1 MIKNEI
7 CDRFS
12 VRIVDKTI
20 DGVLGIELT
29 EKLSG
34 FVAVIYACY
43 LPPENSVWG
52 YGSTNIFAHILSE
65 LYLNANAD
73 FVFFV
78 VIIMD
83 ENVTF
88 LIQ

>member
-1 MIKNEI
+1 M
-7 CDRFS
+7 
-12 VRIVDKTI
+12 
-20 DGVLGIELT
+20 LGIELT

-52 YGSTNIFAHILSE
+52 YGSTNIFAHLSSE

-73 FVFFV
+73 FVLFCGDYDGRIWDLSDTIENIYTDV
-78 VIIMD
+78 PTRYVID
-83 ENVTF
+83 WPC
-88 LIQ
+88 